1 MLEIYRKIYCI
12 GCPDPLSESMTDIR
26 KVQITGGSSFIISL
40 PKEWAKANKVKK
52 NDPLAISVQ
61 PDGNLLI
68 SSRIS
73 GEQVQR
79 VKDLDLAKVH
89 DATYLF
95 RLLIAA
101 YIDGFT
107 LIRIRGERRLP
118 PFVRAAV
125 RDFTQMTIGQE
136 VAEETEQSITIKDLL
151 NPLEM
156 PFDRTLNRM
165 TVIVRSMHEDA
176 IGALEAGNP
185 ALAQDV
191 VSRDNDVDRL
201 HWLIARQFNLV
212 LIDPNLSRNM
222 NITLPMAASYYIMS
236 RLIER
241 IGDHAVRIAENV
253 PALLAVKMEK
263 GLVQDLKEATTLALE
278 ILRKSTDAFFAD
290 DIDAAHTHLQAVA
303 SLEERCSRITHRA
316 SPFKGETAVA
326 LGYIIESIRR
336 IGEYAADIC
345 ENTIN
350 HLVAEPKN
358 G

>member
-1 MLEIYRKIYCI
+1 
-12 GCPDPLSESMTDIR
+12 MTEIR

-40 PKEWAKANKVKK
+40 PKEWAKAHKVKK

-107 LIRIRGERRLP
+107 QIRIRGERRLP

-136 VAEETEQSITIKDLL
+136 VSEETEQTITIKDLL

-156 PFDRTLNRM
+156 PLDRTLSRLA
-165 TVIVRSMHEDA
+165 VIVRSMHEDA
-176 IGALEAGNP
+176 ITALETGNR

-191 VSRDNDVDRL
+191 VSRDKDVDRL
-201 HWLIARQFNLV
+201 HWLVSRQFNLV

-253 PALLAVKMEK
+253 PALLEGKI
-263 GLVQDLKEATTLALE
+263 DTTLIENLKGATQTALD
-278 ILRKSTDAFFAD
+278 IFRKSIEAFFAD
-290 DIDAAHTHLQAVA
+290 DLEAAHTHL
-303 SLEERCSRITHRA
+303 
-316 SPFKGETAVA
+316 TAVA
-326 LGYIIESIRR
+326 ALEEECNGISSRASSFRGQTAVSLGYIIESIRR
-336 IGEYAADIC
+336 IGEYAEDIC

>member
-1 MLEIYRKIYCI
+1 
-12 GCPDPLSESMTDIR
+12 MTEIR
-26 KVQITGGSSFIISL
+26 KVQITGGSSYIISL
-40 PKEWAKANKVKK
+40 PKEWAKAHKIKK

-61 PDGNLLI
+61 PDGNLLV
-68 SSRIS
+68 SPRIS
-73 GEQVQR
+73 REQAQR
-79 VKDLDLAKVH
+79 AKELDLSGIR
-89 DATYLF
+89 DATSLF

-107 LIRIRGERRLP
+107 VIRIRGERRLP
-118 PFVRAAV
+118 PFVRRAV

-136 VAEETEQSITIKDLL
+136 VAEETDQSVTIKDLL

-156 PFDRTLNRM
+156 PFDRTLKRM

-176 IGALEAGNP
+176 IGALETGNA

-222 NITLPMAASYYIMS
+222 NLTLSMASSYYVMS
-236 RLIER
+236 RIVER

-253 PALLAVKMEK
+253 PVLLSVKMEK
-263 GLVQDLKEATTLALE
+263 GLLSDLKEASGTALDL
-278 ILRKSTDAFFAD
+278 LRKSTNAFFEND
-290 DIDAAHTHLQAVA
+290 MEAAQAHLAAVA
-303 SLEERCSRITHRA
+303 ALEERCSSITHRA
-316 SPFKGETAVA
+316 APLKGEAAVA
-326 LGYIIESIRR
+326 LGSIIGSIQR
-336 IGEYAADIC
+336 IGEYSADIC

-350 HLVAEPKN
+350 HLVAEPGKD
-358 G
+358 